1 MPPLVA
7 ATNDQL
13 ALVRFHG
20 HNSENWHRKGISAA
34 ERFRYLY
41 STEELGEWV
50 EPVRKLAAETAE
62 THVLMNN
69 CYRDYGVRN
78 AYEFGQLLGE
88 GLQPNSP
95 QPTFSDSG
103 ST

>member
-1 MPPLVA
+1 M
-7 ATNDQL
+7 
-13 ALVRFHG
+13 
-20 HNSENWHRKGISAA
+20 
-34 ERFRYLY
+34 
-41 STEELGEWV
+41 

-62 THVLMNN
+62 TRVLMNN
-69 CYRDYGVRN
+69 CYPDYGVRN
-78 AYEFGQLLGE
+78 ADDFGQLLGE